1 LADVVTPWWQA
12 VDESVQTLV
21 AALTSAAARA
31 ARRAD
36 RKRGHRRRT
45 GPKGH
50 AQGIRR
56 QLADVIRARR
66 LAPGVAVDHKT
77 VSALFTGHR
86 GLVTDPA
93 LVVAVARACAVIA
106 ERKLTTKEADRLR
119 TASLCIRRLIA
130 EAENADRVAAL
141 PPPPTAAAPPPP
153 MPMPMPMPVPVPAP
167 APAPEPVLVPAP
179 LVTPRR
185 PRLVLAAA
193 ALLAVV
199 VVLLVL
205 ALLAVLSR

>member
-1 LADVVTPWWQA
+1 LVDVGTPWWQA
-12 VDESVQTLV
+12 VDASVQQLV

-36 RKRGHRRRT
+36 RRRGGRRRT

-50 AQGIRR
+50 AQGVRR

-86 GLVTDPA
+86 GLVTNPA

-119 TASLCIRRLIA
+119 AASLRISRLIA

-141 PPPPTAAAPPPP
+141 PAPTIAPAPPP
-153 MPMPMPMPVPVPAP
+153 MPTPEPAPTPKPEPVRTPEAVPVPMPVA
-167 APAPEPVLVPAP
+167 
-179 LVTPRR
+179 LVTQRR
-185 PRLVLAAA
+185 PRRVLAGAVI
-193 ALLAVV
+193 LAIVA
-199 VVLLVL
+199 VLLV
-205 ALLAVLSR
+205 ALVAALSM